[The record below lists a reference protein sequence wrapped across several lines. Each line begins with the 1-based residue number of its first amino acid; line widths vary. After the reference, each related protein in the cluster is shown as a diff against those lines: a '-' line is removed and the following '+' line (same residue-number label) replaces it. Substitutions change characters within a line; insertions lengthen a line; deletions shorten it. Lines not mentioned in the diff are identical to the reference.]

1 MTKMTNKY
9 ISLVCDGVTYHETG
23 IDISWSSSRGFGHLT
38 FGLRKGKPIPS
49 ICPRHLLRLPE
60 LWINKTTLIFGK
72 SLDNL
77 PEKFF

>member
-23 IDISWSSSRGFGHLT
+23 IDM
-38 FGLRKGKPIPS
+38 
-49 ICPRHLLRLPE
+49 LPE